1 MGEPRGGGGL
11 KKISRK
17 FRLATVLKVA
27 KLEEEAQQRA
37 TAAAAREQQAAVEAE
52 AARADAYAAHS
63 TDNGPQSAAM
73 FQQVTQAAHLKA
85 EALHIAQADTVDAS
99 RRLEL
104 AREDLMLRARKT
116 HTLEDLEE
124 RHKVAYAVHA
134 ALAAQRTL
142 DDLVRARKIPR

>member
-1 MGEPRGGGGL
+1 M

-37 TAAAAREQQAAVEAE
+37 TAEAARTHQAAVTEE
-52 AARADAYAAHS
+52 AARAAAYAARP
-63 TDNGPQSAAM
+63 DEQGPLTSAM
-73 FQQVTQAAHLKA
+73 FQQVTQAAQLKA
-85 EALHIAQADTVDAS
+85 EALHVAEIETVDAS
-99 RRLEL
+99 KRLEL
-104 AREDLMLRARKT
+104 AREDLMLRARRT

-134 ALAAQRTL
+134 ALAAQRSL
-142 DDLVRARKIPR
+142 DDLVRARRVPR

>member
-1 MGEPRGGGGL
+1 V

-37 TAAAAREQQAAVEAE
+37 TGE
-52 AARADAYAAHS
+52 AARAQQAAAAEEAAREDAYAAR
-63 TDNGPQSAAM
+63 PVEEAAMSAAM

-85 EALHIAQADTVDAS
+85 EALHVAKAETVEAT

-104 AREDLMLRARKT
+104 AREDLMLRARRT

-124 RHKVAYAVHA
+124 RHAVAYAVHA

-142 DDLVRARKIPR
+142 DDLVRARRPGR